1 MSTTAT
7 TGIVT
12 PKTVEDWLLFLTP
25 IIGGAAGL
33 SWGGIVPGASGFLVG
48 VIFASLAKSLVGLG
62 QNPHPSNWEDWL
74 SFAITF
80 LGFLGTAFSANPS
93 YATYAV
99 IIGLLVKALGIVK
112 TGGLNIEDLA
122 LAAGAVIA
130 GIGQYTGNPTLLN
143 AGLMFG
149 LVGKALPS
157 IGTNGNP
164 AVLKTPIPPATP

>member
-1 MSTTAT
+1 
-7 TGIVT
+7 
-12 PKTVEDWLLFLTP
+12 
-25 IIGGAAGL
+25 
-33 SWGGIVPGASGFLVG
+33 
-48 VIFASLAKSLVGLG
+48 
-62 QNPHPSNWEDWL
+62 
-74 SFAITF
+74 
-80 LGFLGTAFSANPS
+80 
-93 YATYAV
+93 V

-164 AVLKTPIPPATP
+164 AVLKTSIPPAAP